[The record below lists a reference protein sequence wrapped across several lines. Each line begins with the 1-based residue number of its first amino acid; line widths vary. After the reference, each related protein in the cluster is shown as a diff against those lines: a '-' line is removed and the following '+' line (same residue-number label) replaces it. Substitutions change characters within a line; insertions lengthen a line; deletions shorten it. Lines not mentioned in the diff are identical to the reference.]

1 MSKTPA
7 LVLTEHDWLNHNIDC
22 AKPLWDFL
30 AQKVTVIRNV
40 MKPDAARMVKNYLTN
55 HFPKE
60 EWYQASSWG
69 EGVKYVPVT
78 PENQETIK
86 EQMGKVKENWVGHGV
101 VYTFQ
106 RTLKEANTEDPNF
119 VQIWSFLRSRKFLD
133 LVEKVTMMKLS
144 NVEASFVSR
153 YTTGCALSIHTD
165 VSDNRKLAFVLNLT
179 EDWKEEY
186 GGCLVIEPEQAGKS
200 RCGNPSLTIVPE
212 YNTLSLFD
220 VTNGGRAH
228 YVSEVVEPTG
238 KIRMAITGW
247 LY

>member
-1 MSKTPA
+1 MSQA
-7 LVLTEHDWLNHNIDC
+7 LVLTEHDWLNPNIDVS
-22 AKPLWDFL
+22 KPLWDFL
-30 AQKVTVIRNV
+30 SHKVTVVRDV
-40 MKPDAARMVKNYLTN
+40 MKPECARMVKNYLLN
-55 HFPKE
+55 DFPKDQ
-60 EWYQASSWG
+60 WYQASSWG
-69 EGVKYVPVT
+69 EGVKYVSII
-78 PENQETIK
+78 PENQEEIK
-86 EQMGKVKENWVGHGV
+86 QQMRKVKENWVGHGV

-106 RTLKEANTEDPNF
+106 RTLKEATTEDPNF
-119 VQIWSFLRSRKFLD
+119 AHIWGFLKSRKFLD
-133 LVEKVTMMKLS
+133 LVERVTLLKLT

-179 EDWKEEY
+179 EDWKPEY
-186 GGCLVIEPEQAGKS
+186 GGCLVIEPDEVGKV
-200 RCGNPSLTIVPE
+200 RCGNPSKTIVPE